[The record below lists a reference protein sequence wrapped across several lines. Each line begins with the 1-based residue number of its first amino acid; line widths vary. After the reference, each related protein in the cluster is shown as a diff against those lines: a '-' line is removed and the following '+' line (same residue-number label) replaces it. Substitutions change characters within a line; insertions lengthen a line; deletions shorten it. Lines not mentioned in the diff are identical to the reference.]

1 MWKCFPVGSVGLGK
15 DDTFPNLDQ
24 QISALHVQPVNLG
37 LPYAL
42 RRTEESIELLN
53 LLQKQSLEAQFS
65 NMKITENRMTIKVLA
80 KHM

>member
-1 MWKCFPVGSVGLGK
+1 VGSVGLGK

-65 NMKITENRMTIKVLA
+65 NMKITENRMT
-80 KHM
+80 MS